1 MAKKVNVIIVDDLD
15 GTEPAES
22 VRFGLDGADYE
33 IDLNEDNA
41 KQLREALSP
50 FVGSARRL
58 SGARRRP
65 SGSSGSGGNASVVR
79 AWARENGHDV
89 PARGRIPREIR
100 EAYDAAH

>member
-58 SGARRRP
+58 SGARRK
-65 SGSSGSGGNASVVR
+65 SSGSGGNASVVR
-79 AWARENGHDV
+79 TWARENGHEV

-100 EAYDAAH
+100 EAYDSAH